1 MIKRKIIL
9 KLENPPHRSSNDSC
23 IKKSVKNKNC
33 HPPCKIQRSE
43 RSTWSRRSTYFLLLI
58 LISFFNRETRE
69 IRTSFFVRRI
79 AQGGMQFWRRFP
91 MNWGACTTQEFSLR
105 GRCSSNG
112 YPSPGGEERKSRN
125 HRPIQSTVNAC
136 LLPPL
141 TTILTSSRAAT
152 ASNGHRVSSISRREM
167 AAFVQ
172 FFCFFFFPSFNCFF
186 FSFVNLQ
193 Y

>member
-1 MIKRKIIL
+1 MIRVLRRVLKIKIVTHHA
-9 KLENPPHRSSNDSC
+9 KSNDQ
-23 IKKSVKNKNC
+23 NGP
-33 HPPCKIQRSE
+33 HDPAA
-43 RSTWSRRSTYFLLLI
+43 RRTFSYLSLFL
-58 LISFFNRETRE
+58 FFNRETRE

-172 FFCFFFFPSFNCFF
+172 FFCFFFFF
-186 FSFVNLQ
+186 FSLV
-193 Y
+193 